1 LEDDVTSTTTA
12 PRRVRIG
19 LLVVTAAVVVAALLM
34 GVVIPAPGMEDGR
47 VWALAFV
54 GFPVAAVLLLWR
66 RPGNVIG
73 RLLGLVGLAG
83 GGIFF
88 VSWFAVTFV
97 DHPASLVA
105 EALVTGAGGSVLI
118 CSVVAILLL
127 FPTGRPLAGV
137 EWTFSAFLALA
148 AAWTVVSSTRVGPMP
163 NTGRDNPLGF
173 HGLAWMVE
181 VLEFVP
187 FVFLVLSVW
196 TLGRRHRRG
205 GPLERV
211 QLKWLFSSALLV
223 LVAVTAAG
231 LITVDASPPV
241 VLAFGFVLVMGF
253 WSVPAT
259 IVIAISRYRLYEIDR
274 IWSRTVS
281 YAIVTGVLA
290 VAYVASIIALTAI
303 VPGGS
308 DIVIAAS
315 TLAAAALF
323 SPVRRRARSLV
334 DRWFDRSRFEADR
347 VIAGFAA
354 SLRDELDLEAI
365 SGGLVQTAARTMR
378 PSSVHLSVVPNP
390 GVAPR
395 SLESEPP
402 Y

>member
-1 LEDDVTSTTTA
+1 MIVRD
-12 PRRVRIG
+12 RVRIG
-19 LLVVTAAVVVAALLM
+19 LLVATAALVLAAMLM

-83 GGIFF
+83 GSVFF
-88 VSWFAVTFV
+88 ISWFAVTFV
-97 DHPASLVA
+97 DHPASSAA
-105 EALVTGAGGSVLI
+105 ESLVTGTVGSALI
-118 CSVVAILLL
+118 CSVVAVLLL
-127 FPTGRPLAGV
+127 FPTGRPLPGMH
-137 EWTFSAFLALA
+137 WTFSTFLGLA
-148 AAWTVVSSTRVGPMP
+148 IAWTLISSTRVGPMP
-163 NTGRDNPLGF
+163 VTGRDNPLGL
-173 HGLAWMVE
+173 HGLSWMVT
-181 VLEFVP
+181 VLEFTP
-187 FVFLVLSVW
+187 FVFLVLAVW

-205 GPLERV
+205 EPLERV

-223 LVAVTAAG
+223 LAAVTAAG
-231 LITVDASPPV
+231 LTAPDASPQV
-241 VLAFGFVLVMGF
+241 RLTFGFVLVLGF

-290 VAYVASIIALTAI
+290 LVYVTSIIALQAI

-308 DIVIAAS
+308 ALVVAAS
-315 TLAAAALF
+315 TLAAAGVF

-354 SLRDELDLEAI
+354 SLRHELDLEAV
-365 SGGLVQTAARTMR
+365 SSRLVQTAVRSMR
-378 PSSVHLSVVPNP
+378 PSSINLWLVAEEGDHVHRPTP
-390 GVAPR
+390 
-395 SLESEPP
+395 
-402 Y
+402 

>member
-1 LEDDVTSTTTA
+1 MIVRNRLRVGLLITTA
-12 PRRVRIG
+12 A
-19 LLVVTAAVVVAALLM
+19 LVVAALLM

-83 GGIFF
+83 GGIFAA
-88 VSWFAVTFV
+88 SWFAVTFV
-97 DHPASLVA
+97 DHPASSAV
-105 EALVTGAGGSVLI
+105 EGLVTGTGGSVLI
-118 CSVVAILLL
+118 CTVVAILLL
-127 FPTGRPLAGV
+127 FPTGRPLPGM
-137 EWTFSAFLALA
+137 EWAFSAFLALA

-173 HGLAWMVE
+173 HGLARMVE
-181 VLEFVP
+181 ALEFVP
-187 FVFLVLSVW
+187 FVFLALALF

-205 GPLERV
+205 GPLERS
-211 QLKWLFSSALLV
+211 QLKWLFLSALLV

-231 LITVDASPPV
+231 LIAADAPPPV
-241 VLAFGFVLVMGF
+241 LIAFGFVLVAGF

-259 IVIAISRYRLYEIDR
+259 IVIAITRYRLYEIDR

-281 YAIVTGVLA
+281 YAILTGVLA
-290 VAYVASIIALTAI
+290 VVYVTSIIALQTI
-303 VPGGS
+303 VPGAS
-308 DIVIAAS
+308 DITVAAS

-347 VIAGFAA
+347 VIAGLTA
-354 SLRDELDLEAI
+354 SLRSELDLEAI
-365 SGGLVQTAARTMR
+365 SSDLVQTAARTMR
-378 PSSVHLSVVPNP
+378 PSSVHLWL
-390 GVAPR
+390 VAKEGDHAHRPT
-395 SLESEPP
+395 P
-402 Y
+402 